1 MGQTRLIF
9 HGLFV
14 QVTQNFGTYQIGP
27 WKLHSIFSD
36 SKFAWSL
43 ILPRKN
49 LNKYKPY

>member
-27 WKLHSIFSD
+27 
-36 SKFAWSL
+36 
-43 ILPRKN
+43 
-49 LNKYKPY
+49 